1 MTTIATEVWIGCAL
15 LQHNNPEG
23 SFKPK
28 QITGKVES
36 EIQQGRLDIPL
47 RSGVKAHA
55 TSHNVANKKA
65 DPAKLRL
72 LTETINRERR
82 LYRPEDPVHPTRVN
96 GQTINDKNDIPA
108 HYHYLIDWYRNVFL
122 TISNT
127 VEAMPV
133 NIVQDFN
140 QSHVQQKPKQRQ
152 KNIFDAL
159 SEDEIKKVLDN
170 WLKNQRWNTQVA
182 WGKQHGPDIIAT
194 IANEKWIIEVKGPGS
209 RNAMRI
215 NYFLSI
221 LGEILQRMKDNKTKY
236 SIALPDLKQYR
247 NLWDKVPDL
256 AKQRTQLTL
265 LVVGKEG
272 SIKELD

>member
-15 LQHNNPEG
+15 LQHNNSEG
-23 SFKPK
+23 SFTPK
-28 QITGKVES
+28 QITEKVES

-47 RSGVKAHA
+47 RSGVKTHA

-65 DPAKLRL
+65 DPANLRL
-72 LTETINRERR
+72 LTETINGERR
-82 LYRPEDPVHPTRVN
+82 LYRPEDPVHPTRIN
-96 GQTINDKNDIPA
+96 GPTITDKNDIPS
-108 HYHYLIDWYRNVFL
+108 HYHYLTDWYRKVFL
-122 TISNT
+122 TISNIAK
-127 VEAMPV
+127 AMPV
-133 NIVQDFN
+133 NVVQDFN

-152 KNIFDAL
+152 KDIFNAL
-159 SEDEIKKVLDN
+159 SEDEIKENIDN
-170 WLKNQRWNTQVA
+170 WLQKQGWNTQVA

-209 RNAMRI
+209 RNAMRV

-221 LGEILQRMKDNKTKY
+221 LGEILQRMKDTKTKY
-236 SIALPDLKQYR
+236 SIALPDLEQYR
-247 NLWDKVPDL
+247 NLWKKLPDL

-265 LVVGKEG
+265 LVVSKEG